1 MAMDDIRSED
11 QEAVIFGSIDRFLER
26 DVAPYVHQLERDD
39 EYPAEMVERMRE
51 LGLFGAT
58 IPAAYGG
65 LGLSAVLY
73 ARIVERISRVWM
85 SLTGIF
91 NSHLIMAAAVERFG
105 TEPQKQQFL
114 PRFALGELRG
124 GLAII
129 TWSTAPRP
137 GSRTAFMGSALRCWS
152 RPIRRHSRATAA

>member
-1 MAMDDIRSED
+1 MAMAEIRSED

-26 DVAPYVHQLERDD
+26 DVVPYVHQLEHDD
-39 EYPAEMVERMRE
+39 EYPADMVERMRE

-58 IPAAYGG
+58 IAAAYGG

-91 NSHLIMAAAVERFG
+91 NSHLIMAAAVEPQS
-105 TEPQKQQFL
+105 TEAQKTESV
-114 PRFALGELRG
+114 PGFATCELRA
-124 GLAII
+124 GL
-129 TWSTAPRP
+129 
-137 GSRTAFMGSALRCWS
+137 
-152 RPIRRHSRATAA
+152 